1 MKNNGIYD
9 YELIKPYNKIFTCL
23 YEKNEAIDFL
33 YKKTINDIKGLK
45 KKTQPTDRTI
55 NIKDIISTEK
65 CIYDITEMKK
75 IKDNSKLF
83 AYIKIMTQERIDNFE
98 TYSKIYNSILE
109 LDDSADILEDNV
121 YAQVLKL
128 IKDSTLSILQDTEIF
143 LYYDDVK
150 KKYIGDVENE
160 DKINIDDLI
169 NLKNQ
174 IHIKNDEE
182 YSLDPGLKS
191 KFKDLIFFKRI
202 ISEIELINRDMKIL
216 RKKGS
221 SLPIQITITI
231 SKNND
236 EDPSIQYRVDKFQTN
251 FEFIKKFLFN
261 EKNKYLS
268 QLNSN
273 YKEKLNLRF
282 LYGKQFRTIMKHLG
296 SDYKVFS
303 FLRYILNNTEN
314 KESVIEGGK
323 ITVRNADDFIKF
335 YELYNQNSL
344 DMIS

>member
-1 MKNNGIYD
+1 
-9 YELIKPYNKIFTCL
+9 
-23 YEKNEAIDFL
+23 
-33 YKKTINDIKGLK
+33 
-45 KKTQPTDRTI
+45 
-55 NIKDIISTEK
+55 
-65 CIYDITEMKK
+65 
-75 IKDNSKLF
+75 
-83 AYIKIMTQERIDNFE
+83 
-98 TYSKIYNSILE
+98 
-109 LDDSADILEDNV
+109 
-121 YAQVLKL
+121 
-128 IKDSTLSILQDTEIF
+128 
-143 LYYDDVK
+143 
-150 KKYIGDVENE
+150 
-160 DKINIDDLI
+160 
-169 NLKNQ
+169 
-174 IHIKNDEE
+174 
-182 YSLDPGLKS
+182 
-191 KFKDLIFFKRI
+191 
-202 ISEIELINRDMKIL
+202 MKIL

-323 ITVRNADDFIKF
+323 ITVRNADDYIKF

>member
-1 MKNNGIYD
+1 MKKNGIYD

-75 IKDNSKLF
+75 IKDNSKIF
-83 AYIKIMTQERIDNFE
+83 AYIKNMTQERIDNFE

-182 YSLDPGLKS
+182 YRLD
-191 KFKDLIFFKRI
+191 
-202 ISEIELINRDMKIL
+202 
-216 RKKGS
+216 
-221 SLPIQITITI
+221 Q
-231 SKNND
+231 
-236 EDPSIQYRVDKFQTN
+236 
-251 FEFIKKFLFN
+251 
-261 EKNKYLS
+261 
-268 QLNSN
+268 
-273 YKEKLNLRF
+273 
-282 LYGKQFRTIMKHLG
+282 
-296 SDYKVFS
+296 
-303 FLRYILNNTEN
+303 
-314 KESVIEGGK
+314 
-323 ITVRNADDFIKF
+323 
-335 YELYNQNSL
+335 
-344 DMIS
+344 